1 MLKRVL
7 AVYFS
12 GTGTTE
18 KTVKTI
24 AKKAADELRLE
35 YGEWDFTPLF
45 AREKPLKFTGHDL
58 VIFGMPVIAGRVPNL
73 MLKYLSQIEGG
84 NALAVPV
91 VLFGNRNYD
100 DALIE
105 LRDILL
111 DAGAKPVAAGAF
123 VGEHSF
129 STILGAGRPDAED
142 LALAEK
148 FAQSV
153 AQKIKDAAS
162 GENGADLDIPPVQ
175 VPGIPKPY
183 RGYYQ
188 PQDRHGAPIDIR
200 KVKPKT
206 DMSKCDSCGLC
217 VKLCP
222 LGSINSA
229 DVSEITGICMKCC
242 ACVKKCP
249 KGAKYFDDPGYIYHK
264 EELEDLYQRR
274 AQSEIFL

>member
-18 KTVKTI
+18 KTVKAI
-24 AKKAADELRLE
+24 AKMTADGLRLE
-35 YGEWDFTPLF
+35 YGECDFTPLF
-45 AREKPLKFTGHDL
+45 AREKPLEFEESDL

-73 MLKYLSQIEGG
+73 MLKYLAHMNG
-84 NALAVPV
+84 NGALAVPV
-91 VLFGNRNYD
+91 VLFGNRNFD

-105 LRDILL
+105 LRDILA
-111 DAGAKPVAAGAF
+111 DTGAKPIAAGAF

-129 STILGAGRPDAED
+129 STILGKGRPDDEDMAVAEE
-142 LALAEK
+142 LAKAVVQKAENLR
-148 FAQSV
+148 
-153 AQKIKDAAS
+153 
-162 GENGADLDIPPVQ
+162 NGTLKYSSPVD
-175 VPGIPKPY
+175 VPGTPKPY

-206 DMSKCDSCGLC
+206 DMTKCDKCGIC
-217 VKLCP
+217 VQLCP
-222 LGSINSA
+222 LGSIDPQ
-229 DVSEITGICMKCC
+229 DVSDISGICMKCC

-274 AQSEIFL
+274 AVSEMFL